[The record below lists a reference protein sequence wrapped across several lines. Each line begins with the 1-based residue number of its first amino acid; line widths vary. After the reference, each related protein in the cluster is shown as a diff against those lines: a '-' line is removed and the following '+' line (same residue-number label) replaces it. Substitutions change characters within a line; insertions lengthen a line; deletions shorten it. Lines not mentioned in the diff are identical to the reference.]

1 VDSPVLAGRS
11 ILLIEKD
18 PLVSGDTVQL
28 LRAAGATVIAASHL
42 ERALHLAEHPD
53 LSAGV
58 LDFTFARGDCT
69 AVCWRLTDR
78 RIPFLFH
85 CARPYSE
92 FRQWP
97 QAPVLIKPMTHRH
110 IAAVAGLFR

>member
-11 ILLIEKD
+11 ILLVEKEL
-18 PLVSGDTVQL
+18 PASADTGQL
-28 LRAAGATVIAASHL
+28 LRAAGATVFVASHL
-42 ERALHLAEHPD
+42 EHALHIAERPE
-53 LSAGV
+53 LSVGV
-58 LDFTFARGDCT
+58 LDFELASGDCT

-78 RIPFLFH
+78 RIPFLFYG
-85 CARPYSE
+85 ARPYSE

-97 QAPVLIKPMTHRH
+97 QAPVLIKPMTDRL